1 MQALIFA
8 DRLGREL
15 EPLTDRTCA
24 ALLPVTG
31 KSVLEHTLEAL
42 VAAGLREAV
51 VAVSPFADELRA
63 ALGDGSRWGMRL
75 EYVLTRGEEDPDV
88 VVEIAESHLAG
99 ELLALRGDVLHGA
112 ALGEFLRLA
121 GEATGPVVYG
131 GAADAPV
138 SLCLHRSGGRG
149 GLEPLRWS
157 VEPVEMPPTW
167 PVVELP
173 GAALNR
179 LESPRAYH
187 RANLDAA
194 AGRFPGLIA
203 PGRQVAPGLTVGPRS
218 KVSPRSLR
226 QGVAFVGGNCRVEAS
241 AEFRGEVVIAN
252 RVTVDRHAILRD
264 SVVLP
269 DTYIGERLD
278 VQNAIVRGNQL
289 IRVDTGAVLPVVET
303 FLPADPREVTLG
315 DVLAGPLDRLL
326 GLLLLLFSLPLWP
339 LALAAALTENFN
351 DPLRETRL
359 RGNHPEF
366 DQFGTRQRRVFVAR
380 EWATSI
386 PLLRYLPRLLAVV
399 SGDLRLVGV
408 EPLTPEQAASRRED
422 WERLGDQ
429 APAGLIG
436 PTQLTLPAGAPR
448 ETRLMSDVFYT
459 RQRGA
464 GKDLRYLLQGAGA
477 LFTSRAWWPG

>member
-31 KSVLEHTLEAL
+31 KPVLEHTLEAL
-42 VAAGLREAV
+42 GAAGLSEAV
-51 VAVSPFADELRA
+51 VAVSPFADPLRL
-63 ALGDGSRWGMRL
+63 ALGDGGRWGIRL
-75 EYVLTRGEEDPDV
+75 HYVLTCGEEDPDA
-88 VVEIAESHLAG
+88 VVERCQSPLAD

-121 GEATGPVVYG
+121 AEVTGPVVYG
-131 GAADAPV
+131 RAAHAPL
-138 SLCLHRSGGRG
+138 SLCLHRAGGRG

-157 VEPVEMPPTW
+157 AEPVEMPPTW

-194 AGRFPGLIA
+194 AGRFPGLIV
-203 PGRQVAPGLTVGPRS
+203 PGQQVAPGLTVGPCSR
-218 KVSPRSLR
+218 VSPRGPG
-226 QGVAFVGGNCRVEAS
+226 QGVAFVGENCRVEAS
-241 AEFRGEVVIAN
+241 AGLYGEVVIAN
-252 RVTVDRHAILRD
+252 RVTVDRHASLRD
-264 SVVLP
+264 SVVLS
-269 DTYIGERLD
+269 DTYIGERLE
-278 VQNAIVRGNQL
+278 VRNAIIQGNRL
-289 IRVDTGAVLPVVET
+289 IQVDTGAVLPVIET
-303 FLPADPREVTLG
+303 FLPASQREARPG
-315 DVLAGPLDRLL
+315 DVLAAPFDRLL
-326 GLLLLLFSLPLWP
+326 GLLLLLLSLPLWP
-339 LALAAALTENFN
+339 LALVAALVENFD

-359 RGNHPEF
+359 RGNRLEF
-366 DQFGTRQRRVFVAR
+366 DEFGVRRRRVFVAM
-380 EWATSI
+380 EWMTSI
-386 PLLRYLPRLLAVV
+386 PLLRHLPRLLAVV
-399 SGDLRLVGV
+399 SGDLRLVGA
-408 EPLTPEQAASRRED
+408 EPPTPEQADSRRED
-422 WERLGDQ
+422 WERLADR

-436 PTQLTLPAGAPR
+436 PAQLILPAGVPR

-459 RQRGA
+459 CQRGT
-464 GKDLRYLLQGAGA
+464 GKDLRYLLLGAGA